1 MKVNFK
7 ALWKGVR
14 KFVTKNSNEILAGVG
29 IGAAT
34 GAVIFAVADT
44 PVAMQKI
51 EEKKEELGVEKLTK
65 IETVKAT
72 WSVYIPT
79 AGMLMVAIGSI
90 ILNASGNAKKQKG
103 LEALLAISE
112 QTAREYRNA
121 VKEEIGEK
129 REQKIADKAD
139 RNSAVKAVASG
150 LEPVRTGGG
159 ETLFYDSLSGALLY
173 SSVNFLDSGINEFN
187 AQLNTEESLPFRE
200 LQDYW
205 NIKGGELSNLVG
217 YSMRKPSGIG
227 SGHAKIWYE
236 WLTPEQL
243 LPINDPVLIQTIT
256 NDSPMG
262 VIHYRNAPSTDWDMY

>member
-65 IETVKAT
+65 IETIKAT
-72 WSVYIPT
+72 WTVYIPT
-79 AGMLMVAIGSI
+79 ASMLMVAIGSI
-90 ILNASGNAKKQKG
+90 VLNASGNAKKQKG

-129 REQKIADKAD
+129 REQKIADKA
-139 RNSAVKAVASG
+139 REKEAIQAIGAG
-150 LEPVRTGGG
+150 AEPIRTGGG
-159 ETLFYDSLSGALLY
+159 NTLFFDSMTGLLMY
-173 SSVNFLDSGINEFN
+173 ASVNFLDRGVVDFN
-187 AQLNTEESLPFRE
+187 GRMNIEENLPYSE
-200 LQDYW
+200 LLSSW
-205 NIKGGELSNLVG
+205 NVKPGKLADMVG
-217 YSMRKPSGIG
+217 YSMRKPNGIG
-227 SGHAKIWYE
+227 SGHADIYYT
-236 WLTPEQL
+236 WLGPDDL
-243 LPINDPVLIQTIT
+243 LPVYDPVLIQTIT